1 MVARRTLGDTA
12 SRGRAVSPLAV
23 AAAIA
28 ACGVGA
34 MLRFGI
40 GTLRTPE
47 QWPWHTL
54 VVNLLGTAILGAGAK
69 LLETDTISP
78 GAALV
83 IGSGLA
89 GGLTTFS
96 TLAVDAVALWRQS
109 RGRAVGYVLI
119 TGIGGSAAGLLG
131 WSLVVALA

>member
-1 MVARRTLGDTA
+1 M
-12 SRGRAVSPLAV
+12 SPLAV

-34 MLRFGI
+34 MLRFGV
-40 GTLRTPE
+40 GTLRAPE

-54 VVNLLGTAILGAGAK
+54 IVNLVGTAILGAAAQ
-69 LLETDTISP
+69 LLEADVISP

-109 RGRAVGYVLI
+109 RGRAVGYVLV
-119 TGIGGSAAGLLG
+119 TGIGGSVAGLLG
-131 WSLVVALA
+131 WSLAAALA